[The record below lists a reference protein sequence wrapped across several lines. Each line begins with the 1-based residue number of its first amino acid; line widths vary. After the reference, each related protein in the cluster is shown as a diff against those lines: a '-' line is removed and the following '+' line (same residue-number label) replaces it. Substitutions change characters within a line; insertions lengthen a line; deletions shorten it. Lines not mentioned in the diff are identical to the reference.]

1 MPPVPCTGSAT
12 LAYSNLPSRICSASL
27 RSLYSDASLSQT
39 ACPCGTCHGTIER
52 FVVCLTTMLES
63 QSRVCKVFCFFFS
76 INLYTCC
83 FHKTWNGY
91 HGRRNHM

>member
-1 MPPVPCTGSAT
+1 
-12 LAYSNLPSRICSASL
+12 
-27 RSLYSDASLSQT
+27 
-39 ACPCGTCHGTIER
+39 
-52 FVVCLTTMLES
+52 LTTMLES